1 MSQIPT
7 VERFFFAWEGAP
19 APAWAALRV
28 LSVRGREGLGRLY
41 RYTLELVASHDS
53 HLTLDELIGRKAT
66 LRIATETTPSAR
78 YVHGVIESVEDL
90 GDVDAGARGVQFRV
104 VLAPPLV
111 AATMQRK
118 HLIFLDKPLRHV
130 LETTLSRLS
139 LGAGLTKDL
148 VALPL
153 ADDDFD
159 PHGEYVAFEAGF
171 RVEVDDPT
179 VLDDATLHPYCVQYG
194 EDDVSFVLR
203 LCEHN
208 GLAVHFEHDQ
218 GSCVMVISDHDELRP
233 HLEGPLAPLVKGRE
247 LDKARLGARLR
258 PQSATLSD
266 YHYEKPDLDLRS
278 HSKATGELGP
288 IHVFEAPGD
297 HTTPERGEK
306 LAKVRAAAL
315 ASEATWLEAEV
326 RCRAP
331 FAGCL
336 FELDHPEDRFKGRFL
351 VVDLEVRIDNRSS
364 FGRPDPAE
372 IPYVAKVRALRS
384 GEGGSGYR
392 PPRVTPR
399 PRIHGSQTAVV
410 TALPGATPEPGAQE
424 LHTGGPGDLGS
435 VRVRFHWDRDLDR
448 HEKEPTSCW
457 VRVSQLFAGNDHGAI
472 WNPRVGEEVIVEYLE
487 GDPDRPIIVGRVYNG
502 THRPSQNATA
512 RPTWSAIKS
521 FTVPADGTY
530 NMLAFEDQQGQQEI
544 QLHACRDHNVTVDR
558 NESITVAGSHSTGA
572 GSISESSGSTFSMS
586 SEGDMSATTKAN
598 FSERSTG
605 KTSLT
610 AGTELVAK
618 SGALMELTAGGNLE
632 ATSAAAMKLQAAAG
646 NLEASASASMILR
659 APTIVHN
666 GTIIKLD
673 AASIVERAITI
684 VISGSSSVKVEGAQV
699 SVVATAKANVQAPD
713 VSVVASGRAQV
724 QGATVAV
731 VGDSVKV
738 IATGTAKVSG
748 ATVNVDGGNVNV
760 DGGSVKITGDVKI
773 NC

>member
-7 VERFFFAWEGAP
+7 VERFFFAWDGAP
-19 APAWAALRV
+19 APAWATLRV
-28 LSVRGREGLGRLY
+28 LSARGHEALGQLY
-41 RYTLELVASHDS
+41 RYTLELVAPHDS
-53 HLTLDELIGRKAT
+53 QLALDDLVGKKAT
-66 LRIATETTPSAR
+66 LRIATETSPSAR
-78 YVHGVIESVEDL
+78 YVHGVIESAEDL

-111 AATMQRK
+111 AATMQK
-118 HLIFLDKPLRHV
+118 KSLIFLDKPLRHM

-159 PHGEYVAFEAGF
+159 PHGEYVPFEAGF
-171 RVEVDDPT
+171 RLEVDDPA

-208 GLAVHFEHDQ
+208 GLGVHFEHDQ
-218 GSCVMVISDHDELRP
+218 GTCTMVITDHDELRP
-233 HLEGPLAPLVKGRE
+233 HLEGPLAPQVKGRE
-247 LDKARLGARLR
+247 LDRPRLGARLR
-258 PQSATLSD
+258 PQSVTLSD

-278 HSKATGELGP
+278 HSKSTGELGP
-288 IHVFEAPGD
+288 IHAFEAPGD

-306 LAKVRAAAL
+306 LAKVRASAL
-315 ASEATWLEAEV
+315 GSEATWLEADL

-331 FAGCL
+331 FAGSV
-336 FELDHPEDRFKGRFL
+336 FEVDHPEDRFRGSYL
-351 VVDLEVRIDNRSS
+351 VVELEVRIENQSS

-372 IPYVAKVRALRS
+372 IPYLAKVRALRS
-384 GEGGSGYR
+384 GPGGSGYR
-392 PPRVTPR
+392 PQRRTTR

-410 TALPGATPEPGAQE
+410 TALPGETPEPGAQA
-424 LHTGGPGDLGS
+424 LHTGGPCDLGS

-457 VRVSQLFAGNDHGAI
+457 VRVSQLFAGNDHGAL

-544 QLHACRDHNVTVDR
+544 ILHACRDHNVTVDR
-558 NESITVAGSHSTGA
+558 NESVTVAGSHSTSA

-586 SEGDMSATTKAN
+586 AKADMTATTEAN
-598 FSERSTG
+598 FSEKSSG
-605 KTSLT
+605 QTSLDAGTTLKTRSGGLTEMT
-610 AGTELVAK
+610 AGSNLVA
-618 SGALMELTAGGNLE
+618 GA
-632 ATSAAAMKLQAAAG
+632 AAAMHLSATTISLGALGTITLSAAG
-646 NLEASASASMILR
+646 SILEQAL
-659 APTIVHN
+659 N
-666 GTIIKLD
+666 
-673 AASIVERAITI
+673 ITI
-684 VISGSSSVKVEGAQV
+684 VAGSKVAIKASNV
-699 SVVATAKANVQAPD
+699 SVVATGK
-713 VSVVASGRAQV
+713 AQV
-724 QGATVAV
+724 QGSDVSVAGHTIAV
-731 VGDSVKV
+731 M
-738 IATGTAKVSG
+738 ATGKTTVSG
-748 ATVNVDGGNVNV
+748 ASVDVTAAGTAAVTAATVNVG
-760 DGGSVKITGDVKI
+760 GGSVNVNGGSVSIKGDVKI

>member
-7 VERFFFAWEGAP
+7 VERFFFAWDGAP
-19 APAWAALRV
+19 APAWATLRV
-28 LSVRGREGLGRLY
+28 LSARGHEALGQLY
-41 RYTLELVASHDS
+41 RYTLELVAPHDS
-53 HLTLDELIGRKAT
+53 QLALDDLVGKKAT
-66 LRIATETTPSAR
+66 LRIATETSPSAR
-78 YVHGVIESVEDL
+78 YVHGVIESAEDL

-111 AATMQRK
+111 AATMQK
-118 HLIFLDKPLRHV
+118 KSLIFLDKPLRHM

-159 PHGEYVAFEAGF
+159 PHGEYVPFEAGF
-171 RVEVDDPT
+171 RLEVDDPA

-208 GLAVHFEHDQ
+208 GLGVHFEHDQ
-218 GSCVMVISDHDELRP
+218 GTCTMVITDHDELRP
-233 HLEGPLAPLVKGRE
+233 HLEGPLAPQVKGRE
-247 LDKARLGARLR
+247 LDRPRLGARLR
-258 PQSATLSD
+258 PQSVTLSD

-278 HSKATGELGP
+278 HSKSTGELGP
-288 IHVFEAPGD
+288 IHAFEAPGD

-306 LAKVRAAAL
+306 LAKVRASAL
-315 ASEATWLEAEV
+315 GSEATWLEADL

-331 FAGCL
+331 FAGSV
-336 FELDHPEDRFKGRFL
+336 FEVDHPEDRFRGSYL
-351 VVDLEVRIDNRSS
+351 VVELEVRIENQSS

-372 IPYVAKVRALRS
+372 IPYLAKVRALRS
-384 GEGGSGYR
+384 GPGGSGYR
-392 PPRVTPR
+392 PQRRTTR

-410 TALPGATPEPGAQE
+410 TALPGETPEPGAQA
-424 LHTGGPGDLGS
+424 LHTGGPCDLGS

-457 VRVSQLFAGNDHGAI
+457 VRVSQLFAGNDHGAL

-544 QLHACRDHNVTVDR
+544 ILHACRDHNVTVDR
-558 NESITVAGSHSTGA
+558 NESVTVAGSHSTSA

-586 SEGDMSATTKAN
+586 AKADMTATTEAN
-598 FSERSTG
+598 FRERSSAE
-605 KTSLT
+605 TSLS
-610 AGTELVAK
+610 AGTKLTAT
-618 SGALMELTAGGNLE
+618 SGALMKLSAGGNLE
-632 ATSAAAMKLQAAAG
+632 ASTAVNMIATAAGMMTASSPFVMVRAGTTVGMTAGASMVTSAPLV
-646 NLEASASASMILR
+646 S
-659 APTIVHN
+659 VD
-666 GTIIKLD
+666 GTSVYK
-673 AASIVERAITI
+673 AHGGEVA
-684 VISGSSSVKVEGAQV
+684 ISGDGKVTVRAGGVLRVAGGTVVVEGDNIKV
-699 SVVATAKANVQAPD
+699 IG
-713 VSVVASGRAQV
+713 SG
-724 QGATVAV
+724 TVAV
-731 VGDSVKV
+731 
-738 IATGTAKVSG
+738 SG
-748 ATVNVDGGNVNV
+748 GTVNVDGGNVNI
-760 DGGSVKITGDVKI
+760 KGDVKI